1 MKYYVLRK
9 DGREI
14 KTDKLLRVA
23 YLVSTGWKVVNK
35 SDAFRRN

>member
-1 MKYYVLRK
+1 MKYYILRK
-9 DGREI
+9 DGSEL

-35 SDAFRRN
+35 RDAIRRN